1 MTAGY
6 GQGSGAEQRRFARVP
21 INLEGLI
28 GIAGRAPV
36 ACTVRD
42 FCVGGMFIS
51 ADPAAYANLPVN
63 PSAVLFFAL
72 FVDGVKQDF
81 QIHLEIARAVAKGI
95 GVSFVNPDAKA
106 VELLGHL
113 AAASAPPP
121 APENSAALGRT
132 QQRFA
137 PEFAALSGPLAT
149 LCAEHVRRLC
159 ERFVARVDEVLFLA
173 ARDAGSNVEQTRLLD
188 AQREI
193 RGRKQRIIEAV
204 PRQVETGVAILA
216 DPLAELEKDPKSVGL
231 ADLSLVDKDEFEE
244 FLVISE
250 MVSELEPE
258 FTEPLFGLGRRFSY
272 LANRE
277 VDLGSMPI
285 SPGVLCNA
293 VSDCLKG
300 LQSDRRANARVYK
313 VLHEVMSG
321 NLGGFYD
328 EVNAMLIERGILPVI
343 EKDKPAPRKRAE
355 STGFDTPTPDPEPPI
370 AAQTNEEALLDLMP
384 GPDNYQGRPA
394 SYGGAPGPS
403 SAAPHSA
410 VAPAMPSAP
419 PAGYAG
425 QAGQAG
431 GHVAHERGYAV
442 QGAQPSVPAGSY
454 AVQGAQPSMPAG
466 GYAVQGAQPSM
477 PAGGYA
483 VQGAQPSMPADG
495 YAVQGAPPSVPAGG
509 YAVQGAPPNV
519 PAGGYA
525 VQGAQ
530 PSVPAGSY
538 IVQGAAPSVPAGAY
552 ADGGSAL
559 EGGVAAVGGGTPLV
573 SGAATV
579 QLGDALFGG
588 TANLVALPAGWV
600 STGARH
606 VAPTMQQAY
615 STAQAQ
621 LALRRQ
627 LVPDGG
633 PDLSESLRMRG
644 DYSRTQILD
653 GLSDLQEAFAQTDS
667 PSLLDV
673 AALKRRITE
682 ALIGD
687 GAPHKLIGGEAADA
701 IEVVANLFSALLHD
715 AFIAKSAKNHLTR
728 LQPAVHRAAMLDQEF
743 FASTQH
749 PVRQLVDRISQVRDG
764 QGDSFQRR
772 NERVEQLVVRANRS
786 FLDDVAVI
794 SPLVEELD
802 GILGEQRDEYQHN
815 VQNVVASCEQQQRVL
830 EERRGQSLEAT
841 DTSLERANL
850 PEEWNR
856 WLERSRELEVGQQ
869 AMMNANSA
877 NPNLVSLAWKEPR
890 NHLFVFVDEVGNKAS
905 TLTLQQVAMYL
916 RRGMLRT
923 LDTEIESAPLE
934 RAMFGVVDQLH
945 SQVEEQATRDPLT
958 GFLSR
963 RFFIEAIDASLAGG
977 DAGGTKHAACCHIS
991 LENLKQVNDEFGVE
1005 TGDGLLKSVAD
1016 ALQQALRVKG
1026 LIYGRLSGSELGV
1039 FWPTGGVQT
1048 ALKRL
1053 QSANESLQAVSLVLD
1068 NSEPEDGDRTVQ
1080 LSEQSLS
1087 SAETVISAI
1096 RAEIVIGL
1104 TGSDDALVQAEGLL
1118 GVARDAC
1125 ETARGMGIGSL
1136 FVAGNETE
1144 QRRALEQMVAYAGK
1158 ALERDRLVLLAQSVV
1173 SLTDSDLPPALHVV
1187 VSARDRADKSIPAHL
1202 FAPALA
1208 RARCAADIDLW
1219 SFRQTLAWMQAHED
1233 ELERY
1238 AVVIVPLSSASMKN
1252 EQLPQQLM
1260 TEFME
1265 TPVPPGKICFEIP
1278 DRDVV
1283 ANLAEAGD
1291 LITTLREFGC
1301 RFVLDEFG
1309 SGHDNYDYLKRLEVD
1324 YVTIK
1329 SSFVIDAQKNPKD
1342 FAMAKS
1348 INELVHF
1355 MGKKT
1360 MAKQEHGLDLAPTM
1374 REIGVDFL
1382 YDLSEQAQL
1391 AP

>member
-1 MTAGY
+1 MAAGQ

-51 ADPAAYANLPVN
+51 ADPAAYANLPAN
-63 PSAVLFFAL
+63 ASAVLFFAL

-81 QIHLEIARAVAKGI
+81 QIQLDIARAVAKGI

-121 APENSAALGRT
+121 PPESSAALGRT
-132 QQRFA
+132 QQGFA
-137 PEFAALSGPLAT
+137 PEFAALSTPLAT
-149 LCAEHVRRLC
+149 LCSDHVRRLC
-159 ERFVARVDEVLFLA
+159 ERFLQRVDEVLFLA
-173 ARDAGSNVEQTRLLD
+173 ARDAGNNVDQNRFLD
-188 AQREI
+188 AQREL
-193 RGRKQRIIEAV
+193 RGRQTRIREAV
-204 PRQVETGVAILA
+204 PRRVETGVTILA
-216 DPLAELEKDPKSVGL
+216 DPLAEMEKDPKSVGL

-258 FTEPLFGLGRRFSY
+258 FSEALFGLGRRFSY

-293 VSDCLKG
+293 ISDCLKG
-300 LQSDRRANARVYK
+300 MQSDRRATARIYK

-321 NLGGFYD
+321 NLGRFYD
-328 EVNAMLIERGILPVI
+328 EVNAMLIERGILAVI
-343 EKDKPAPRKRAE
+343 EKDKPVARKRPDAAA
-355 STGFDTPTPDPEPPI
+355 GFDTPPEPPVPPPVEPG
-370 AAQTNEEALLDLMP
+370 EEALLDLMP
-384 GPDNYQGRPA
+384 GPENYQGRAPA
-394 SYGGAPGPS
+394 PAYGPAPGHGPV
-403 SAAPHSA
+403 SAAPAS
-410 VAPAMPSAP
+410 MPGAP
-419 PAGYAG
+419 PAGYEVQGGPPGLPAGAYGPGYVPGG
-425 QAGQAG
+425 QAGHGG
-431 GHVAHERGYAV
+431 GHAAQGAQPSVPSGGGYVVQGAQPSVPPGGGHAV
-442 QGAQPSVPAGSY
+442 QGAQPSVPAGAY
-454 AVQGAQPSMPAG
+454 VVQSAAPSMPAG
-466 GYAVQGAQPSM
+466 AYGETGVMVEG
-477 PAGGYA
+477 
-483 VQGAQPSMPADG
+483 
-495 YAVQGAPPSVPAGG
+495 GAPPM
-509 YAVQGAPPNV
+509 
-519 PAGGYA
+519 
-525 VQGAQ
+525 
-530 PSVPAGSY
+530 
-538 IVQGAAPSVPAGAY
+538 
-552 ADGGSAL
+552 
-559 EGGVAAVGGGTPLV
+559 V

-579 QLGDALFGG
+579 QLGEAMFG
-588 TANLVALPAGWV
+588 AASNMVALPAGWV
-600 STGARH
+600 SSGVRH
-606 VAPTMQQAY
+606 AAPTMQQAY

-627 LVPDGG
+627 LIPDGG
-633 PDLSESLRMRG
+633 NDLSESLRMRG

-653 GLSDLQEAFAQTDS
+653 GLSDLQEVFAETNA

-673 AALKRRITE
+673 PAIKRRITE

-687 GAPHKLIGGEAADA
+687 GAPQKLIGGEAADA

-715 AFIAKSAKNHLTR
+715 AFIAKSAKSHLTR
-728 LQPAVHRAAMLDQEF
+728 LQPSVHKAAMIDQEF

-764 QGDSFQRR
+764 KGESFQQR
-772 NERVEQLVVRANRS
+772 NARVEQLVVRANRD
-786 FLDDVAVI
+786 FRDDIGVFAPMVA
-794 SPLVEELD
+794 ELD
-802 GILGEQRDEYQHN
+802 SILGEQRAEYEQN
-815 VQNVVASCEQQQRVL
+815 VQSVVASCEQQQRIL

-856 WLERSRELEVGQQ
+856 WLERSRELEAGQQ
-869 AMMNANSA
+869 AMMNANTP
-877 NPNLVSLAWKEPR
+877 NPALVSLVWKEPR
-890 NHLFVFVDEVGNKAS
+890 NHLFVFVDEIGNKAS

-916 RRGMLRT
+916 RRGILRI
-923 LDTEIESAPLE
+923 LDTEMESPPLE

-958 GFLSR
+958 GFLMR
-963 RFFIEAIDASLAGG
+963 RFFTEAVDVALAGG

-991 LENLKQVNDEFGVE
+991 IENLKQVNDEFGVE

-1039 FWPTGGVQT
+1039 YWPTGGVQNAYKKLQMAND
-1048 ALKRL
+1048 ALK
-1053 QSANESLQAVSLVLD
+1053 AVSLVLD
-1068 NSEPEDGDRTVQ
+1068 NSESEDGDRTVE
-1080 LSEQSLS
+1080 LSQQSLS

-1096 RAEIVIGL
+1096 RAEIVMGL
-1104 TGSDDALVQAEGLL
+1104 TGSDDALVQADGLL
-1118 GVARDAC
+1118 GAAREAC
-1125 ETARGMGIGSL
+1125 DTARGMGIGSL
-1136 FVAGNETE
+1136 FVAANESE
-1144 QRRALEQMVAYAGK
+1144 QRRALEQMVAYANK
-1158 ALERDRLVLLAQSVV
+1158 ALDRSRLVLLAQSVV
-1173 SLTDSDLPPALHVV
+1173 SLTDSELPPALHVV
-1187 VSARDRADKSIPAHL
+1187 VSARDRADKSIPAQL

-1208 RARCAADIDLW
+1208 RSKSAAEIDLW

-1233 ELERY
+1233 DLERY

-1252 EQLPQQLM
+1252 ENLPQQIM

-1329 SSFVIDAQKNPKD
+1329 SSFVVDAQKNPKD

-1360 MAKQEHGLDLAPTM
+1360 MAKQERGLDLAPTM